1 MVGNVGETG
10 DWRTGTEGGSGPR
23 MGQDRGWG
31 GRSGQHGGMVPSSP
45 APLPH
50 RAPSGLESALAQVGD
65 RWSLLVVDALLDGPR
80 RFGQLQV
87 AVAGIATNVLTQ
99 RLRHLEGCRVVVAR
113 PYSHRP
119 PRSAYELSAAGR
131 ELAGAL
137 RLLAQWG
144 ADTRGPTS
152 TVDATALAH
161 AACGTPLQ
169 ARWWCPTCDLPVD
182 EPDDGTLIWA

>member
-1 MVGNVGETG
+1 MSGH
-10 DWRTGTEGGSGPR
+10 DRPRT
-23 MGQDRGWG
+23 DRGG
-31 GRSGQHGGMVPSSP
+31 REAGRSGHHGEMVPSPP
-45 APLPH
+45 APRP
-50 RAPSGLESALAQVGD
+50 RPAPTGLESALTQVGD

-80 RFGQLQV
+80 RFGQLQE
-87 AVAGIATNVLTQ
+87 AVSGIATNVLTQ
-99 RLRHLEGCRVVVAR
+99 RLRHLEEARVVVAR

-137 RLLAQWG
+137 RMLAQWG

-152 TVDATALAH
+152 TADAAPLAH
-161 AACGTPLQ
+161 AVCGTPLQ

-182 EPDDGTLIWA
+182 EPDDGPLIWA

>member
-1 MVGNVGETG
+1 MFGSDRRLVDRDCRCTG
-10 DWRTGTEGGSGPR
+10 
-23 MGQDRGWG
+23 Q
-31 GRSGQHGGMVPSSP
+31 SGQHGGMVPPSP
-45 APLPH
+45 APDP
-50 RAPSGLESALAQVGD
+50 RPAPTGLESALAQVGD

-80 RFGQLQV
+80 RFGQLQE
-87 AVAGIATNVLTQ
+87 AVTGIATNVLTH
-99 RLRHLEGCRVVVAR
+99 RLRHLEGGRVVVAR

-137 RLLAQWG
+137 RMLAQWG

-152 TVDATALAH
+152 TADAAPLAH
-161 AACGTPLQ
+161 AVCGTPLQ

-182 EPDDGTLIWA
+182 EPDDGPLIWA